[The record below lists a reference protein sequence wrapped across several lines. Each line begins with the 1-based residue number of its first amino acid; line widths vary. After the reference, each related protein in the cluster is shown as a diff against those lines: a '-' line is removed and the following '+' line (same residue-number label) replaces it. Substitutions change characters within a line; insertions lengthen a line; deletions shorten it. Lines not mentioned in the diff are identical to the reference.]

1 MQLTFSSKD
10 AQKEC
15 VMHSKSDN
23 IKFMLYNDAKVVDKL
38 FESLLSRY
46 QDNLEPSIGGSEF
59 MFDSVQLTF
68 YKF

>member
-1 MQLTFSSKD
+1 
-10 AQKEC
+10 
-15 VMHSKSDN
+15 MHSKSDN
-23 IKFMLYNDAKVVDKL
+23 IKFVFYNDAKVVDKL

-46 QDNLEPSIGGSEF
+46 QDSLETSMGESEF

>member
-1 MQLTFSSKD
+1 
-10 AQKEC
+10 
-15 VMHSKSDN
+15 MHSKSDN

-38 FESLLSRY
+38 FELLLSRY